1 MEDITQV
8 LASISSSDLLHQ
20 VFSSDLNMDDDDDVS
35 TIGSQEQSWV
45 EGRSLQTYLDSIPY
59 EGESIEE
66 MQTRLEFIISR
77 LYIAARAKNW
87 ELVTTWDGP
96 LQWYAQRSYFAWT
109 TDPSHVF
116 V

>member
-8 LASISSSDLLHQ
+8 LASISSSDSFHQ

-45 EGRSLQTYLDSIPY
+45 EERSLQTYLDSIPY

-66 MQTRLEFIISR
+66 MQTKLEFIISR

-96 LQWYAQRSYFAWT
+96 LQWYAQHS
-109 TDPSHVF
+109 
-116 V
+116 